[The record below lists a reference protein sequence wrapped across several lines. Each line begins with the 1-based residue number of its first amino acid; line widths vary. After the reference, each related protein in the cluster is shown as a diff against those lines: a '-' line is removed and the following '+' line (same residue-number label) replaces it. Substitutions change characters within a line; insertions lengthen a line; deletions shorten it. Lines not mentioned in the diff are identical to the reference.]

1 MCQADGQTDG
11 PTSCHGIV
19 RAMHTCHAVKTRNY
33 DELFY
38 DELEK
43 LLNPNGSRMMLLFR
57 PTNLSVPSDSRK
69 LDL

>member
-1 MCQADGQTDG
+1 M
-11 PTSCHGIV
+11 
-19 RAMHTCHAVKTRNY
+19 CHAVKTRNY